1 VSGPCPT
8 LPAADKFH
16 KDDQFHLLS

>member
-16 KDDQFHLLS
+16 EDDQFQFLS